1 MTSNVQMCT
10 LGSNV
15 SKEAQMNFLKL
26 KQLLQETRDTLEH
39 IVQSEEWETLQ
50 NSSSADILIE
60 EIDQVLEG

>member
-1 MTSNVQMCT
+1 
-10 LGSNV
+10 
-15 SKEAQMNFLKL
+15 MNFLKL